1 MPSKKAK
8 KQVLGRG
15 ISALMKE
22 PLKEIKSAKDKGA
35 EKIIGNI
42 IDLPLDDI
50 SVNPYQPRLHF
61 NEEMLEE
68 LAASIK
74 ELGIIQPI
82 TVRKT
87 DLDEFQLVSG
97 ERRFRAAK
105 RAGLKTIPAYVRLAN
120 DQELLEMA
128 LVENIQRQEL
138 DPIEIAL
145 SYKRL
150 IDEIKITQEKLSERV
165 GKKRSTITNYLRLL
179 KLHPSVQNAMREG
192 KCSMGHGR
200 ALISIEDDSY
210 QIELLNEIIAKGLS
224 VRAVEDRVRNYLNR
238 GVKSESDTKEV
249 IKILGADEFIRGFE
263 KKIGRSISIKALNSG
278 RGQIIIPFQSE
289 EDFLAIKNDLLGE

>member
-105 RAGLKTIPAYVRLAN
+105 RAGLETIPAYVRLAN

-179 KLHPSVQNAMREG
+179 KLHPSVQNAMR
-192 KCSMGHGR
+192 
-200 ALISIEDDSY
+200 
-210 QIELLNEIIAKGLS
+210 
-224 VRAVEDRVRNYLNR
+224 
-238 GVKSESDTKEV
+238 
-249 IKILGADEFIRGFE
+249 
-263 KKIGRSISIKALNSG
+263 
-278 RGQIIIPFQSE
+278 
-289 EDFLAIKNDLLGE
+289 DFL

>member
-1 MPSKKAK
+1 MPSKKTK

-35 EKIIGNI
+35 EKIIGSI

-68 LAASIK
+68 LAISIK

-87 DLDEFQLVSG
+87 DLNEFQLVSG

-105 RAGLKTIPAYVRLAN
+105 RAGLETIPAYVRLAN

-128 LVENIQRQEL
+128 LVENIQRQEH
-138 DPIEIAL
+138 ECNV
-145 SYKRL
+145 Y
-150 IDEIKITQEKLSERV
+150 
-165 GKKRSTITNYLRLL
+165 
-179 KLHPSVQNAMREG
+179 
-192 KCSMGHGR
+192 GR
-200 ALISIEDDSY
+200 ARI
-210 QIELLNEIIAKGLS
+210 
-224 VRAVEDRVRNYLNR
+224 
-238 GVKSESDTKEV
+238 
-249 IKILGADEFIRGFE
+249 
-263 KKIGRSISIKALNSG
+263 
-278 RGQIIIPFQSE
+278 
-289 EDFLAIKNDLLGE
+289 